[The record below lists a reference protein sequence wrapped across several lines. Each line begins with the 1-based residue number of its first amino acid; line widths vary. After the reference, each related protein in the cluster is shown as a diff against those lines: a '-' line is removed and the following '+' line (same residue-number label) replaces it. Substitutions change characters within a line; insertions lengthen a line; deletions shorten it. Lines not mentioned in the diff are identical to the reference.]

1 MNPYHFNK
9 KGTETTVLR
18 ISGDV
23 PVIQFKSFRDLSWL
37 THGFST
43 RMGGVSKT
51 PFDSMNL
58 SFTRGDDETDVME
71 NFRRFGKA
79 IGVSDSQMVFSDQTH
94 TANVGIVTEED
105 LGKGILKPK
114 DYTDIDGL
122 VTNCPGACLVT
133 FYADCVPLFFAD
145 PVRKVIGLS
154 HSGWRGTAAAIGRET
169 VEMMGHQFGSR
180 PEDIIAAI
188 GPSICGDCYE
198 VSEDVAQV
206 FRQQFRTEQSDT
218 FLTEKGG
225 GKYMLDLWKVNAY
238 ILLDSGI
245 LPEHLSVTD
254 ICTCCNSDLLWSPR
268 KTGGV
273 RGSLAAFLMIRE

>member
-23 PVIQFKSFRDLSWL
+23 PVIQFKSFRDLPWL

-43 RMGGVSKT
+43 RMGGVSAP

-58 SFTRGDDETDVME
+58 SFTRGDDEADVME
-71 NFRRFGKA
+71 NFKRFGKA
-79 IGVSDSQMVFSDQTH
+79 VGVLTSQMVFSDQTH

-133 FYADCVPLFFAD
+133 FFADCVPLFFAD
-145 PVRKVIGLS
+145 PVKKVIGLS
-154 HSGWRGTAAAIGRET
+154 HSGWRGTAAAIGHET
-169 VEMMGHQFGSR
+169 IEMMRHQFGCR
-180 PEDIIAAI
+180 PEDIIAAV
-188 GPSICGDCYE
+188 GPSICGSCYE

-206 FRQQFRTEQSDT
+206 FRQQFRPEETDT

-225 GKYMLDLWKVNAY
+225 SKYLLDLWQANAC
-238 ILLDSGI
+238 ILLNSGI
-245 LPEHLSVTD
+245 LPEHLAVTD
-254 ICTCCNSDLLWSPR
+254 LCTCCNSDLLWSHR

>member
-23 PVIQFKSFRDLSWL
+23 PVIQFKSFRDLPWL

-43 RMGGVSKT
+43 RMGGVSAP

-58 SFTRGDDETDVME
+58 SFTRGDDEADVME
-71 NFRRFGKA
+71 NFKRFGKA
-79 IGVSDSQMVFSDQTH
+79 VGVLTSQMFFSDQTH

-133 FYADCVPLFFAD
+133 FFADCVPLFFAD
-145 PVRKVIGLS
+145 PVKKVIGLS
-154 HSGWRGTAAAIGRET
+154 HSGWRGTAAAIGHET
-169 VEMMGHQFGSR
+169 IEMMRHQFGCR
-180 PEDIIAAI
+180 PEDIIAAV
-188 GPSICGDCYE
+188 GPSICGSCYE

-206 FRQQFRTEQSDT
+206 FRQQFRPEETDT
-218 FLTEKGG
+218 FLTEKDG
-225 GKYMLDLWKVNAY
+225 GKYLLDLWQANAC
-238 ILLDSGI
+238 ILLNSGI
-245 LPEHLSVTD
+245 LPEHLAVTD
-254 ICTCCNSDLLWSPR
+254 LCTCCNSDLLWSHR

>member
-43 RMGGVSKT
+43 RMGGVSKP

-105 LGKGILKPK
+105 FGKGILKPK

-218 FLTEKGG
+218 FLTETGG

-254 ICTCCNSDLLWSPR
+254 ICTCCNSDLLWSHR

>member
-23 PVIQFKSFRDLSWL
+23 PVIQFKSFRDLPWL

-43 RMGGVSKT
+43 RMGGVSAP

-58 SFTRGDDETDVME
+58 SFTRGDDEADVME

-79 IGVSDSQMVFSDQTH
+79 VGVLTSQMVFSDQTH

-133 FYADCVPLFFAD
+133 FFADCVPLFFAD
-145 PVRKVIGLS
+145 PVKKVIGLS
-154 HSGWRGTAAAIGRET
+154 HSGWRGTAAAIGHET
-169 VEMMGHQFGSR
+169 IEMMRHQFGCR
-180 PEDIIAAI
+180 PEDIIAAV
-188 GPSICGDCYE
+188 GPSICGSCYE

-206 FRQQFRTEQSDT
+206 FRQQFRPEETDT

-225 GKYMLDLWKVNAY
+225 GKYLLDLWQANAC
-238 ILLDSGI
+238 ILLNSGI
-245 LPEHLSVTD
+245 LPEHLAVTD
-254 ICTCCNSDLLWSPR
+254 LCTCCNSDLLWSHR

>member
-23 PVIQFKSFRDLSWL
+23 PVIQFKSFRDLPWL

-43 RMGGVSKT
+43 RMGGVSAP

-58 SFTRGDDETDVME
+58 SFTRGDDEADVME
-71 NFRRFGKA
+71 NFKRFGKA
-79 IGVSDSQMVFSDQTH
+79 VGVLTSQMVFSDQTH

-133 FYADCVPLFFAD
+133 FFADCVPLFFAD
-145 PVRKVIGLS
+145 PVKKVIGLS
-154 HSGWRGTAAAIGRET
+154 HSGWRGTAAAIGHET
-169 VEMMGHQFGSR
+169 IEMMRHQFGCR
-180 PEDIIAAI
+180 PEDIIAAV
-188 GPSICGDCYE
+188 GPSICGSCYE

-206 FRQQFRTEQSDT
+206 FRQQFRPEETDT

-225 GKYMLDLWKVNAY
+225 GKYLLDLWQANAC
-238 ILLDSGI
+238 ILLNSGI
-245 LPEHLSVTD
+245 LPEHLAVTD
-254 ICTCCNSDLLWSPR
+254 LCTCCNSDLLWSHR